1 VGVFHLPN
9 LDSLRHYGHGGNG
22 FGYIAMMLY
31 LPRHQAS
38 VVLLVNDGATIAAV
52 AEPFLTAVDRG
63 L

>member
-1 VGVFHLPN
+1 
-9 LDSLRHYGHGGNG
+9 
-22 FGYIAMMLY
+22 MMLY

-52 AEPFLTAVDRG
+52 AEPFLKAVDRG

>member
-1 VGVFHLPN
+1 
-9 LDSLRHYGHGGNG
+9 
-22 FGYIAMMLY
+22 MMLY

>member
-1 VGVFHLPN
+1 
-9 LDSLRHYGHGGNG
+9 
-22 FGYIAMMLY
+22 MLY

-38 VVLLVNDGATIAAV
+38 VVLLTNDGGATMNAV